1 MNFEQQNH
9 FTALLGDV
17 QSDHEAKK
25 KAMVLA
31 VAEENCQLAKTK
43 RDREKA
49 EHVDFQNYGKTEV
62 EFTTANDFMTE
73 NPAAEQS
80 MLGAHRVKPYGFKG
94 FNDGQKNAVLHER
107 QQQCA
112 EQSMMK
118 QNEKE
123 SEALWAMQGEHM
135 RRA

>member
-1 MNFEQQNH
+1 
-9 FTALLGDV
+9 
-17 QSDHEAKK
+17 
-25 KAMVLA
+25 
-31 VAEENCQLAKTK
+31 
-43 RDREKA
+43 
-49 EHVDFQNYGKTEV
+49 
-62 EFTTANDFMTE
+62 
-73 NPAAEQS
+73 

>member
-49 EHVDFQNYGKTEV
+49 EHVDF
-62 EFTTANDFMTE
+62 
-73 NPAAEQS
+73 
-80 MLGAHRVKPYGFKG
+80 
-94 FNDGQKNAVLHER
+94 
-107 QQQCA
+107 
-112 EQSMMK
+112 
-118 QNEKE
+118 
-123 SEALWAMQGEHM
+123 
-135 RRA
+135 